1 METTEIAIEEEMET
15 EIGKTR
21 TININKKVM
30 DKKVAITITNMLKKD
45 KVIISR
51 EEITKIEMIIIEMI
65 IVVEIEVNHEEIT
78 KVEAAVIKV
87 ARAV

>member
-1 METTEIAIEEEMET
+1 METTEIAIEEEMEM

-30 DKKVAITITNMLKKD
+30 DKKVAIMITNMLKRD

-65 IVVEIEVNHEEIT
+65 IVAEIEVNHEEIT

>member
-1 METTEIAIEEEMET
+1 VETTEIAIEEEMEM

-30 DKKVAITITNMLKKD
+30 DKKVAIMITNMLKRD

-65 IVVEIEVNHEEIT
+65 IVAEIEVNHEEIT

>member
-30 DKKVAITITNMLKKD
+30 DKKVAIMITNMLKRD

>member
-1 METTEIAIEEEMET
+1 VETTEIAIEEEMET

-30 DKKVAITITNMLKKD
+30 DKKVAITITNMLKRG

-87 ARAV
+87 ARVV

>member
-30 DKKVAITITNMLKKD
+30 DKKVAIMITNMLKRD

-65 IVVEIEVNHEEIT
+65 IVAEIEVNHEEIT

>member
-1 METTEIAIEEEMET
+1 VETTEIAIEEEMET

>member
-1 METTEIAIEEEMET
+1 VETTEIAIEEEMEM

-30 DKKVAITITNMLKKD
+30 DKKVAIMITNMLKRD

>member
-65 IVVEIEVNHEEIT
+65 TAVVIEENQVEIIKTEE
-78 KVEAAVIKV
+78 EAIKVIKV
-87 ARAV
+87 V